1 MWENLECL
9 GIHRH
14 LVWMKC
20 EAWRGA
26 GGEMG
31 WTWRLP
37 EGVGPV
43 VGALMCIAAGRLES
57 HLLVNGK
64 SLEKNSMT

>member
-1 MWENLECL
+1 
-9 GIHRH
+9 
-14 LVWMKC
+14 MKC

-31 WTWRLP
+31 WAWRLP
-37 EGVGPV
+37 AGVGPV

-64 SLEKNSMT
+64 FLEKNSMT